1 MLDTPL
7 EHHRFQRY
15 SNSHEIAHYLT
26 ALALAAGPY
35 ARVENLGRSAEG
47 RPLQGLYCERPDP
60 RRDRT
65 GRLRIMLVGSQH
77 GASEAAGGEALL
89 MLARALLLG
98 DAQDLLDDCDF
109 LIIPNANPDGRERDS
124 SRNGNDINLNR
135 DFVLLSQPESVA
147 LDAAVLRYQPD
158 VILDAHE
165 SASLKQHSLG
175 KEGYLTDF
183 EAQFD
188 IGNSPAV
195 AKSLR
200 EFAERELLPALF
212 AGVAAR
218 GLRVQRYIR
227 EITSTRQPITHGV
240 LTARNFR
247 NKAALRGCLTVLL
260 ETPMEPKAGVY
271 PSFRNIEVRVHRQ
284 VTCMEVFLA
293 AVRELR
299 SAVAQARADALRLPG
314 GETIAL
320 NGCYVRH
327 PHSPEVVI
335 TLRHRDTWLPA
346 PTTFEDWRCI
356 EARDWLALPSGYV
369 VRAHHAV
376 FANLFSRHAIPFE
389 VLPEDTGLTLEEE
402 RFTGFDPVEGSWTT
416 CDTRRVQT
424 TLPAGS
430 LHVPITHQTGRLL
443 PLLLE
448 PRSESSVFRYLAYAR
463 LLTHDREPAVAR
475 CLMPV

>member
-1 MLDTPL
+1 VLDTPL
-7 EHHRFQRY
+7 EHHRFQHY
-15 SNSHEIAHYLT
+15 SNSHEIEHYLT

-47 RPLQGLYCERPDP
+47 RPLQGLYCERPNP

-65 GRLRIMLVGSQH
+65 GRLRILLVGSQH

-98 DAQDLLDDCDF
+98 EAQDLLDDFDF
-109 LIIPNANPDGRERDS
+109 LLIPNANPDGRERDS

-135 DFVLLSQPESVA
+135 DFVLLSQPESAA
-147 LDAAVLRYQPD
+147 LDAVVLRYQPD

-175 KEGYLTDF
+175 REGYLTDF

-200 EFAERELLPALF
+200 EFAEHALLPALF
-212 AGVAAR
+212 AGVSAR

-271 PSFRNIEVRVHRQ
+271 PSFRNIEVRAQRQ
-284 VTCMEVFLA
+284 ITCMEVFLA
-293 AVRELR
+293 VVRELR
-299 SAVAQARADALRLPG
+299 LAIARARAEALRLAS

-327 PHSPEVVI
+327 PHSPEVI
-335 TLRHRDTWLPA
+335 INLRHRDTWLPA
-346 PTTFEDWRCI
+346 PMTFEDWRCI
-356 EARDWLALPSGYV
+356 EARDWLAIPSGYV

-389 VLPEDTGLTLEEE
+389 ILAADTEFAVEEE
-402 RFTGFDPVEGSWTT
+402 RFTGFDPVEGTWNT
-416 CDTRRVQT
+416 CETVRLKR

-430 LHVPITHQTGRLL
+430 LHVPLTHQTGRLL

-463 LLTHDREPAVAR
+463 LLEHDPEPAVAR
-475 CLMPV
+475 CLLSG

>member
-1 MLDTPL
+1 MIDTPL

-15 SNSHEIAHYLT
+15 SNSQEVEHYLR

-47 RPLQGLYCERPDP
+47 RALQGLYCERPEP
-60 RRDRT
+60 RHNRRS
-65 GRLRIMLVGSQH
+65 RLKIMLVGSQH

-89 MLARALLLG
+89 MLARGLLLG
-98 DAQDLLDDCDF
+98 EAQDLLDDCDF
-109 LIIPNANPDGRERDS
+109 LIIPNANPDGRDRDS

-135 DFVLLSQPESVA
+135 DFVLLSQPESAA

-195 AKSLR
+195 AQSLR
-200 EFAERELLPALF
+200 EFAEHVLLPALF
-212 AGVAAR
+212 AGVSAR

-247 NKAALRGCLTVLL
+247 NKAALRGCLTILL

-271 PSFRNIEVRVHRQ
+271 PSFRNIEVRAHRQ
-284 VTCMEVFLA
+284 ITCMEVFLA
-293 AVRELR
+293 VVRAMRDEI
-299 SAVAQARADALRLPG
+299 AQVRLDALRLAG
-314 GETIAL
+314 GAPIAL

-327 PHSPEVVI
+327 PRSPEVVI
-335 TLRHRDTWLPA
+335 NLRHRDTWLPA

-356 EARDWLALPSGYV
+356 EARDWLNLPSAYV

-389 VLPEDTGLTLEEE
+389 VLAEDTGCTVEEE
-402 RFTGFDPVEGSWTT
+402 RFTGFDPVEGSWTR
-416 CDTRRVQT
+416 CDTRQLKR

-430 LHVPITHQTGRLL
+430 LRVPVTHQTGRLL

-463 LLTHDREPAVAR
+463 LLEHEPAVAR
-475 CLMPV
+475 CLTSVS